1 MVLLLKD
8 APIAAL
14 ILTGVLSFGVTIT
27 NFAQA
32 VIAFIVVKRN
42 FWQWV
47 RFGLIVGALVIPL
60 TVLNNLVY
68 PDSQPYFFVPSSFT
82 AEAGNTFEPS
92 VGRGMAIL
100 RVMFLHSMVAPDPLI
115 IEEEIPFL
123 KVWIFKAEPMRLSE
137 YETFFGLALAL
148 MWIALSLLGGFLF
161 LKDLRKTDHR
171 FSFTFIL
178 LLIFNFVLHLNY
190 GKDLFL
196 YATNWTYAIVL
207 LLSLA
212 WRELADKK
220 WFQWLLL
227 VFLALLMLNNSRLI
241 LVMLQTSSM
250 HIK

>member
-1 MVLLLKD
+1 
-8 APIAAL
+8 
-14 ILTGVLSFGVTIT
+14 
-27 NFAQA
+27 
-32 VIAFIVVKRN
+32 
-42 FWQWV
+42 
-47 RFGLIVGALVIPL
+47 
-60 TVLNNLVY
+60 
-68 PDSQPYFFVPSSFT
+68 
-82 AEAGNTFEPS
+82 
-92 VGRGMAIL
+92 
-100 RVMFLHSMVAPDPLI
+100 MFLHSMVAPDPLI

-148 MWIALSLLGGFLF
+148 IWIALSLLGGFLF
-161 LKDLRKTDHR
+161 LKDLRKADHR

-196 YATNWTYAIVL
+196 YAANWTYAIVL